1 MSTARAKFSGS
12 AVRIWR
18 TASGPPMPARITTA
32 PRASCPVSDISD
44 SDEIFS
50 SSFARSWRKL
60 AATGASS
67 ARSVA
72 VAVAT
77 AGSSLRASSD
87 SEPKLG
93 IARSASFDVGA
104 AGIAMSKSRLGRTS
118 FGANSRTAGMSIGA
132 TSTVATSSTSLA
144 PRSRSSA
151 SKSCASWPNCGV
163 ATVYA
168 GASPASKSR
177 ALTSS
182 VKDSAPYSAAGA
194 GAVAWT
200 GADSKDGI
208 SNDGRSNEAA
218 SASKDTASSDTASS
232 DAASKGA
239 PSNDMASSG
248 ASSTSIAATDGISNA
263 STAGIAMDSS
273 AGISIDS
280 SAGMSIASSDGIS
293 IASAAATGGI
303 SISSII
309 SNALSSSAYATSAS
323 FATWIASR
331 SISSSSGSRPG
342 GSTSSWRCSF
352 AARWRTQ
359 RAASQPSR
367 RAARSASSKI
377 TSIARSPSTSSNF
390 SSASSTAGSSATST
404 VSTAAIRS
412 DCGSSVDGSASITIS
427 PPASRSA
434 ARRRSHASPGLASNA
449 TRRDSPIVRAL
460 LGQQFEHV
468 AQQFVLLVRLAEVTL
483 HADVER
489 ALAMLLAGT
498 RGDHDDRHVAQA
510 RVGLHGGR
518 EFVTVHA
525 RHFDVEQHQVG
536 HALVQL
542 FERIDAVLRGGDFE
556 VVAFEHAAGD
566 LAHRDRVVDHHD
578 QRDAA
583 RFDLRRR
590 RDVARHR
597 GLAAHERCDVED
609 HDHRAV
615 THDGRAEDARHR
627 TDLRAHRL
635 DHDFAVADH
644 LVDAHRGTQFA
655 RADQQQRHLQLA
667 FGLRRGVAEQRAE
680 VVQCV
685 LFAAVGVGRIVLA
698 ERVARDA
705 AHAAHRGD
713 RHRVRG
719 FADLDEHRLRD
730 RERLRQAQRE
740 RRAFALLRLDV
751 ERAAELADFAGHHVH
766 AHAAAGE
773 AADGVGGGEAG
784 LHDQRVEVGVGEHRI
799 AEDQAA
805 LFGALADRGAVEAG
819 AVVAHFQHDFRTFAA
834 HRDADRAFLV
844 LLVLLAFGRRF
855 QAVRDRVAQHVFQRR
870 GHALEHVAVEFALRA
885 VQLELHVLAGVGR

>member
-163 ATVYA
+163 ATVNA

-390 SSASSTAGSSATST
+390 SSASSTAGSRATST
-404 VSTAAIRS
+404 VSTAATRS
-412 DCGSSVDGSASITIS
+412 DCGSSVAGSASITIS

-449 TRRDSPIVRAL
+449 TRRDSPIRTL
-460 LGQQFEHV
+460 LRQQFEHV
-468 AQQFVLLVRLAEVTL
+468 AEQFVLLVRLAEVAL

-510 RVGLHGGR
+510 LVGLHRGR

-536 HALVQL
+536 HALVEL

-578 QRDAA
+578 QRDVAC
-583 RFDLRRR
+583 FDRCRRR
-590 RDVARHR
+590 SGIARQR
-597 GLAAHERCDVED
+597 GLAAHQRCDVED
-609 HDHRAV
+609 HDHRAA

-773 AADGVGGGEAG
+773 AADGVGGGEAR
-784 LHDQRVEVGVGEHRI
+784 LHDQRVEVGIGQDRVV
-799 AEDQAA
+799 ADQAA
-805 LFGALADRGAVEAG
+805 LFGALADR
-819 AVVAHFQHDFRTFAA
+819 VAI
-834 HRDADRAFLV
+834 
-844 LLVLLAFGRRF
+844 
-855 QAVRDRVAQHVFQRR
+855 QA
-870 GHALEHVAVEFALRA
+870 
-885 VQLELHVLAGVGR
+885 